1 LRISFSDGE
10 VGMSKSNG
18 TPSNP
23 FESINR
29 LQLTMRHIKVWFTAG
44 MGFFTDAYD
53 LFIIG
58 AIITTIVNAYNY
70 AGISIKGFTEY
81 LVYIPGVNT
90 KGEVA
95 FWTGLLASS
104 AIWTAIIGQLMF
116 GRIADVWGRKKVYGV
131 EAALLSLGA
140 LFSAFSPSL
149 PWLIAFRSIMGL
161 GIGGDYPVSSV
172 IMSEYANVKDR
183 GKLIALVFANQGIG
197 TVVAVAVGMGAA
209 LALPPDVAWR
219 VMAGVGAIPAALVI
233 YLRRTVPETPR
244 FALVAKG
251 DVQEAKRAAQFL
263 GADLNAEKAD
273 LRKHDWS
280 SFLRNFGLV
289 LVGTATTWFIL
300 DIAFY
305 GTGVFSGP
313 IVSAL
318 FGSPFPKTASPTN
331 PISLGDFQHDQALS
345 IELAGLPFF
354 VGFFGYFTAVALMD
368 KLGRK
373 AIQVLG
379 FVMMAALYAVVAS
392 LAITKGTSISG
403 FLIPSTAAFALYA
416 LTFFFI
422 DFGPNT
428 TTFVVPAEAFPTNF
442 RTTAHG
448 ISAASGKLGAAIT
461 TYLFPT
467 LLATIGV
474 KEILYLLAA
483 LSIVGAVLTLAFVP
497 ETKGKALEELGKE
510 VSVQEIAS

>member
-1 LRISFSDGE
+1 MRIRFSDDG

-29 LQLTMRHIKVWFTAG
+29 LQLSMRHIKVWFTAG

-58 AIITTIVNAYNY
+58 AIISTIVNAYNY
-70 AGISIKGFTEY
+70 AGINIKGFTDY

-104 AIWTAIIGQLMF
+104 AIWTAVVGQLLF

-131 EAALLSLGA
+131 EATLLMVGA
-140 LFSAFSPSL
+140 ILSAFSPNL
-149 PWLIAFRSIMGL
+149 PSLIASRSIMGL

-172 IMSEYANVKDR
+172 IMSEYANIKDR

-197 TVVAVAVGMGAA
+197 SVVAVAVGMGAA
-209 LALPPDVAWR
+209 LALPPDVAWK
-219 VMAGVGAIPAALVI
+219 VMAGIGAIPAALVI

-244 FALVAKG
+244 YALVAKG
-251 DVQEAKRAAQFL
+251 DVQEAKKAAQFL
-263 GADLNAEKAD
+263 GADINAEKAD
-273 LRKHDWS
+273 LRKHDWG

-289 LVGTATTWFIL
+289 LLGTSVSWFL
-300 DIAFY
+300 VDIALY
-305 GTGVFSGP
+305 GTGVFSSP
-313 IVSAL
+313 IVSAI
-318 FGSPFPKTASPTN
+318 FGSPFPKTASP
-331 PISLGDFQHDQALS
+331 ISLGDFQRDQALS
-345 IELAGLPFF
+345 IELAGIPFF

-373 AIQVLG
+373 AIQTLG
-379 FVMMAALYAVVAS
+379 FVMMATLYAVVAS

-403 FLIPSTAAFALYA
+403 FLIPATAAFALYA

-442 RTTAHG
+442 RTTGHG

-461 TYLFPT
+461 TYLFPS

-483 LSIVGAVLTLAFVP
+483 LSVVGAVLTLAFVP
-497 ETKGKALEELGKE
+497 ETKGKALEEIGKE
-510 VSVQEIAS
+510 ISAQEIAS

>member
-1 LRISFSDGE
+1 LRIRFSDGG
-10 VGMSKSNG
+10 VGMSKNNG

-23 FESINR
+23 FESINM
-29 LQLTMRHIKVWFTAG
+29 LKLSMRHIKVWFTAG

-53 LFIIG
+53 LFVIG
-58 AIITTIVNAYNY
+58 AIISTIVNAYKY
-70 AGISIKGFTEY
+70 AGISIPGFTEY

-104 AIWTAIIGQLMF
+104 SIWTAVIGQLLF

-131 EAALLSLGA
+131 EATLLTLGA
-140 LFSAFSPSL
+140 FFSAFSPNL

-172 IMSEYANVKDR
+172 IMSEYANVRDR
-183 GKLIALVFANQGIG
+183 GKLVALVFANQGIG
-197 TVVAVAVGMGAA
+197 SVVAVAVGMGAA

-219 VMAGVGAIPAALVI
+219 VMAGVGAIPAALVV

-244 FALVAKG
+244 YALVAKG
-251 DVQEAKRAAQFL
+251 DVQEAKKGAQFL

-273 LRKHDWS
+273 LRKHDWG

-289 LVGTATTWFIL
+289 LLGTALSWFL
-300 DIAFY
+300 EDIAFY
-305 GTGVFSGP
+305 GTGVFSSP
-313 IVSAL
+313 IVSAI
-318 FGSPFPKTASPTN
+318 FGSPFPKTASP
-331 PISLGDFQHDQALS
+331 ISLVDFQRDQALS
-345 IELAGLPFF
+345 IELAGIPFF

-373 AIQVLG
+373 AIQTLG

-392 LAITKGTSISG
+392 LAITKGTSITG
-403 FLIPSTAAFALYA
+403 FLLPATAAFALYA

-422 DFGPNT
+422 NFGPNT

-442 RTTAHG
+442 RTTGHG
-448 ISAASGKLGAAIT
+448 ISAASGKLGAAIS
-461 TYLFPT
+461 TYLFPS

-483 LSIVGAVLTLAFVP
+483 LSVVGAVETLILIP

-510 VSVQEIAS
+510 LQVQEMSS

>member
-1 LRISFSDGE
+1 
-10 VGMSKSNG
+10 
-18 TPSNP
+18 
-23 FESINR
+23 
-29 LQLTMRHIKVWFTAG
+29 
-44 MGFFTDAYD
+44 
-53 LFIIG
+53 
-58 AIITTIVNAYNY
+58 
-70 AGISIKGFTEY
+70 
-81 LVYIPGVNT
+81 
-90 KGEVA
+90 
-95 FWTGLLASS
+95 
-104 AIWTAIIGQLMF
+104 
-116 GRIADVWGRKKVYGV
+116 
-131 EAALLSLGA
+131 
-140 LFSAFSPSL
+140 
-149 PWLIAFRSIMGL
+149 MGL

-197 TVVAVAVGMGAA
+197 TVVAVAVGMGAV

-219 VMAGVGAIPAALVI
+219 VMAGIGAIPAALVI

-251 DVQEAKRAAQFL
+251 DAQEAKRAAQFL
-263 GADLNAEKAD
+263 GADINAEKAD
-273 LRKHDWS
+273 LRKHDWG

-289 LVGTATTWFIL
+289 LIGTATTWFL
-300 DIAFY
+300 MDIAFY

-313 IVSAL
+313 IISAL

-331 PISLGDFQHDQALS
+331 PISLVQFQHDQALS
-345 IELAGLPFF
+345 IELAGMPFF
-354 VGFFGYFTAVALMD
+354 VGFFGYFTAVALLD

-373 AIQVLG
+373 TIQILG
-379 FVMMAALYAVVAS
+379 FVMMAVLYAVVAS
-392 LAITKGTSISG
+392 LAIAKGTGISG
-403 FLIPSTAAFALYA
+403 FLIPTTAAFALYA

-442 RTTAHG
+442 RATAHG
-448 ISAASGKLGAAIT
+448 ISAASGKLGAAIS

-483 LSIVGAVLTLAFVP
+483 VSVVGAVLTLALVP

-510 VSVQEIAS
+510 LSAQERAS

>member
-1 LRISFSDGE
+1 LRICFSVGE
-10 VGMSKSNG
+10 VGMSKGIG

-29 LQLTMRHIKVWFTAG
+29 LKLSMRHIKVWFTAG

-58 AIITTIVNAYNY
+58 AIISTIVNAYNY
-70 AGISIKGFTEY
+70 ARINIPGFTEY

-90 KGEVA
+90 KGEVV

-104 AIWTAIIGQLMF
+104 AIWTAILGQLIF

-140 LFSAFSPSL
+140 LFSAFAPNL
-149 PWLIAFRSIMGL
+149 PWLIALRSIMGF

-209 LALPPDVAWR
+209 LALPPNIAWR
-219 VMAGVGAIPAALVI
+219 VMAGIGAIPAALVI

-244 FALVAKG
+244 FSLVAKG
-251 DVQEAKRAAQFL
+251 DVQEAKKAAQFL

-273 LRKHDWS
+273 LRKYDWG

-289 LVGTATTWFIL
+289 LLGTASTWFIL

-318 FGSPFPKTASPTN
+318 FGSPFPKTT
-331 PISLGDFQHDQALS
+331 PISLSTFQSDQAYS
-345 IELAGLPFF
+345 IELAGLPFL

-373 AIQVLG
+373 VIQILG
-379 FVMMAALYAVVAS
+379 YVMMAVLYAAVAS
-392 LAITKGTSISG
+392 LAIAKGTSITG
-403 FLIPSTAAFALYA
+403 FLIPTNAAFAIYA

-474 KEILYLLAA
+474 KEILYLLAG

-497 ETKGKALEELGKE
+497 ETKDKALEEIGKE
-510 VSVQEIAS
+510 VLVEEISS

>member
-1 LRISFSDGE
+1 LRIRFSDGG
-10 VGMSKSNG
+10 VCMSKSNG
-18 TPSNP
+18 TTPNP

-29 LQLTMRHIKVWFTAG
+29 LQLSMRHIKVWFTAG

-58 AIITTIVNAYNY
+58 AIISTIVNAYNY
-70 AGISIKGFTEY
+70 AKISIPGFTDY

-104 AIWTAIIGQLMF
+104 AIWTAILGQLIF

-140 LFSAFSPSL
+140 LFSAFAPNL
-149 PWLIAFRSIMGL
+149 PWLIALRSIMGL

-197 TVVAVAVGMGAA
+197 TVVAVAVGIGAA
-209 LALPPDVAWR
+209 VALPPGVAWR
-219 VMAGVGAIPAALVI
+219 VMAGIGAIPAALVI

-251 DVQEAKRAAQFL
+251 DVHEAKKAAQFL
-263 GADLNAEKAD
+263 GADINAEKAD
-273 LRKHDWS
+273 LRKHDWG
-280 SFLRNFGLV
+280 SFLRHFGLV
-289 LVGTATTWFIL
+289 LLGTASTWFIL

-318 FGSPFPKTASPTN
+318 FGSPFPKTT
-331 PISLGDFQHDQALS
+331 PISLGQFQHDQAVS

-373 AIQVLG
+373 AIQTLG
-379 FVMMAALYAVVAS
+379 FVMMATLYAVVAS
-392 LAITKGTSISG
+392 LAIAKGTSISG
-403 FLIPSTAAFALYA
+403 FLIPTTAAFALYA

-428 TTFVVPAEAFPTNF
+428 TTFVVPAEAYPTNF

-461 TYLFPT
+461 TYLFPS

-483 LSIVGAVLTLAFVP
+483 LSVVGAVLTLAFVP
-497 ETKGKALEELGKE
+497 ETKGKALEEIGRE
-510 VSVQEIAS
+510 IQVQETAS